1 MLTKVAGLARAVAVI
16 LAIVA
21 GFVAIPTN
29 VALILVLLGVLAG
42 FAYGEDGTK
51 LLVVTAL
58 ALGFAG
64 AAAGN
69 IPEVGDKV
77 AAALTNVGL
86 AVGGALLTRVVL
98 RLYDVVVGDL
108 KGLGAK

>member
-1 MLTKVAGLARAVAVI
+1 MLNKVAGLARALAVI

-21 GFVAIPTN
+21 VFVAIPN
-29 VALILVLLGVLAG
+29 IALVLVLLGVIAG
-42 FAYGEDGTK
+42 FAYGDDGIK

-69 IPEVGDKV
+69 IPEVGGHLTGI
-77 AAALTNVGL
+77 LTNVGL
-86 AVGGALLTRVVL
+86 AVGGALLTRVIL
-98 RLYDVVVGDL
+98 RLYEVVAGDL